1 MKAFSVFLYSLI
13 SYAIGMGGLVWFILY
28 QGDFLLPSTVN
39 SGPQVSLA
47 DGLIINIGLILLWG
61 VQHSIMA
68 RPGFKVQLTKLIPAT
83 AERST
88 YTLASG
94 LCLIAIVFFWQGNA
108 TPVWSA
114 PGLEL
119 PLRILSLAGWGLT
132 VWATFEIDHF
142 DLFGLKKPF
151 CALRGQA
158 ANEKQF
164 VTPFLYRNMRHPIQT
179 GVLIGMWSQAVM
191 SQGQFLL
198 AVTMT
203 VYVFIGLYFEE
214 RDLVA
219 QFGNRYRSYMDQVPR
234 LFPRPGKRI
243 SGADS
248 ASLTSDA
255 ET

>member
-1 MKAFSVFLYSLI
+1 MKAFTVFLYSLI

-28 QGDFLLPSTVN
+28 QGDFLISDTVN

-47 DGLIINIGLILLWG
+47 DGLIINIGLMLLWG
-61 VQHSIMA
+61 MQHSVMA
-68 RPGFKVQLTKLIPAT
+68 RPGFKAVLTKLIPST
-83 AERST
+83 AERSC

-94 LCLIAIVFFWQGNA
+94 LCLIAIVCFWQGNA
-108 TPVWSA
+108 APVWSA
-114 PGLEL
+114 ESLAL
-119 PLRILSLAGWGLT
+119 PLRVLSLAGWGLT

-151 CALRGQA
+151 CALRGQV

-191 SQGQFLL
+191 SQGQLLL
-198 AVTMT
+198 AASMT

-219 QFGNRYRSYMDQVPR
+219 QFGSRYRSYMSQVPR
-234 LFPRPGKRI
+234 LFPRPGKRM
-243 SGADS
+243 SADDS
-248 ASLTSDA
+248 AR
-255 ET
+255 